1 MRIFVSLPVKSL
13 LTVEGRNKSM
23 HFYRFSRICNLGPI
37 KKESKSLSTAYQKK
51 KRKKKKMKTMKL
63 CKQLDDIK

>member
-37 KKESKSLSTAYQKK
+37 KKEKKKK
-51 KRKKKKMKTMKL
+51 KRKTMKL